1 MAVIST
7 NTSDTFEQWRVKTN
21 QVSTFIGDS
30 GTLSGRYTATDVVA
44 ALNEIKT
51 TSTFDNKITIAD
63 QVVDGTTELAGD
75 AAILKITAGSAD
87 VLTLNQTG
95 NVTVAAD
102 LSTVGAISAGTTLGV
117 TGNATIGGTTTSQGQ
132 VIANAGIDC
141 NGALNVS
148 AGLEVDGSVQ
158 LGNQTTDTVTITGN
172 AQVANGLVVNGAVTT
187 INQGLT
193 VSGAAQFNN
202 AFTMGDTLTV
212 ANTFSANGNVVLGN
226 STAADI
232 VSFGSRVNTAIVPN
246 ANNSYT
252 LGTSSLKWSTVHATT
267 FSGTATTANY
277 ADLAELYLSDFAYE
291 AGTVVRVGG
300 EFEITATDGNHNHSV
315 LGVISAYPA
324 YLMNNQLEN
333 GIPVA
338 LKGRVPVKVG
348 GTVKKG
354 DRLVGAPEGHGVVD
368 NESPHGFAVALEDFK
383 ATKKNPTGIVEAVI
397 L

>member
-1 MAVIST
+1 MAVINV
-7 NTSDTFEQWRVKTN
+7 NTSNTFEEWRVKTN
-21 QVSTFIGDS
+21 EVATLVGDDS
-30 GTLSGRYTATDVVA
+30 GLSSRFTATDIIS
-44 ALNEIKT
+44 ALNEIKVN
-51 TSTFDNKITIAD
+51 SEFDNQIDIKD
-63 QVVDGTTELAGD
+63 QIGDGTVILAGEP
-75 AAILKITAGSAD
+75 AIMKLTAGAAD
-87 VLTLNQTG
+87 VITLNQTG
-95 NVTVAAD
+95 NATVAAD
-102 LSTVGAISAGTTLGV
+102 FNAVGSITAGTTLAV
-117 TGNATIGGTTTSQGQ
+117 VSNAAVGGTLTSQGLLT
-132 VIANAGIDC
+132 ANADIDC
-141 NGALNVS
+141 NGLINVS
-148 AGLEVDGSVQ
+148 GSLTVDGNTV
-158 LGNQTTDTVTITGN
+158 LGNQTTDTVTIAGD
-172 AQVANGLVVNGAVTT
+172 AQIANGLTVNGAVTT

-212 ANTFSANGNVVLGN
+212 ASTFTANGSTVLGDANSDTISFNGRSNTSITPSAN
-226 STAADI
+226 
-232 VSFGSRVNTAIVPN
+232 NT
-246 ANNSYT
+246 YT
-252 LGTSSLKWSTVHATT
+252 LGESSLKWSTVHATT

-368 NESPHGFAVALEDFK
+368 NESPHGFAVALEEFK
-383 ATKKNPTGIVEAVI
+383 ATKKNPTGMVEAVI